1 MQNIKEEVG
10 FHRLSRE
17 NVMSYCVWIDALV
30 FKCAFGLV
38 CCESLLEPLL
48 LRLPAWS
55 VCVITL
61 GWMGRERV
69 VFH

>member
-1 MQNIKEEVG
+1 MG
-10 FHRLSRE
+10 
-17 NVMSYCVWIDALV
+17 YCVWIDALV

-61 GWMGRERV
+61 GWMGQERV